1 MRELIIKRSN
11 LKDEYILEV
20 TGYVPIE
27 LEEDFE
33 QMAEKFASEEYLLI
47 EDIYKE
53 VIAFQKYQKRRNRLI
68 IKYEISSKSEDMDE
82 ELIDEF
88 GAIRT
93 VTLYIQVRRTF
104 AKWIEEL
111 F

>member
-1 MRELIIKRSN
+1 MKELIIKRSN
-11 LKDEYILEV
+11 SYDEYILEV
-20 TGYVPIE
+20 KGYIPKE

-53 VIAFQKYQKRRNRLI
+53 VIAFKKYQKRRNGLI
-68 IKYEISSKSEDMDE
+68 IKYEISSENEDMDE

-88 GAIRT
+88 GTIRA
-93 VTLYIQVRRTF
+93 VTINIQVRRTF
-104 AKWIEEL
+104 SKWVKEL

>member
-33 QMAEKFASEEYLLI
+33 QMAEKFASEEYVLI

-53 VIAFQKYQKRRNRLI
+53 VIAFRKYQKRRNGLI
-68 IKYEISSKSEDMDE
+68 IQYEISSENENMDE

-88 GAIRT
+88 GTIRT

-104 AKWIEEL
+104 AKWIKGI